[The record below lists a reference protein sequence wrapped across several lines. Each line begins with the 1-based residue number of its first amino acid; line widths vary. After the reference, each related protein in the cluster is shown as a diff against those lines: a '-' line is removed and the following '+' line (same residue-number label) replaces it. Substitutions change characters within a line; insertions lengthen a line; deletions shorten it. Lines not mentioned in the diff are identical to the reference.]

1 MPCEQT
7 TPANLQQQQGGKKGG
22 ELWLLILDELKGR
35 CSRWVLAMWEV
46 NLLIESCY
54 LHPLLYIP
62 DLMYSFVMKAYQ
74 AFGEPQLISATP
86 VPSPAHRSNAQ
97 FP

>member
-1 MPCEQT
+1 
-7 TPANLQQQQGGKKGG
+7 
-22 ELWLLILDELKGR
+22 
-35 CSRWVLAMWEV
+35 MWEV

-86 VPSPAHRSNAQ
+86 VPSPAHRRAMHSFSSGDIHFGVECQ
-97 FP
+97 RCI